1 MELLGHQNHSRDGEG
16 LLGGSW
22 VVMSRVISSLR
33 RVISIAT
40 LLRTRL
46 VTTHEPP
53 SRRVTTRTIVRI
65 TMRAATRVTKRTT
78 KGRIRGF

>member
-1 MELLGHQNHSRDGEG
+1 MHQNHSRDGEG

-22 VVMSRVISSLR
+22 VVMSR
-33 RVISIAT
+33 RVISIVT
-40 LLRTRL
+40 LLRTPL

-53 SRRVTTRTIVRI
+53 SRRVTIVRI